1 MKKTAVGVRGIK
13 LQKNDV
19 LEHAYLF
26 EEGKETKVL
35 YKEKEISL
43 NRLKSAAR
51 GGSGNKQRV

>member
-1 MKKTAVGVRGIK
+1 MKKTAIGVRGIK

-19 LEHAYLF
+19 VEQVHLF

-43 NRLKSAAR
+43 NRLKQASR